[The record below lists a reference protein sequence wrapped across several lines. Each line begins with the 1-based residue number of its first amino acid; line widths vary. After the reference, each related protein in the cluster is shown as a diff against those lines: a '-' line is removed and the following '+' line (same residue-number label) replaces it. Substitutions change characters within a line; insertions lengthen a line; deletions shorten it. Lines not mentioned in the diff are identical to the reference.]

1 MLKNQINNEFN
12 NSERNHTQR
21 NRVALLGL
29 LRGNASSINT
39 ERVLLLSRVSKI
51 LLMVAIPY

>member
-12 NSERNHTQR
+12 NSERNHTQL
-21 NRVALLGL
+21 NGVALLGL

>member
-21 NRVALLGL
+21 NGVALLGL